1 MADLVVLGFSTTE
14 IAEDVWKLGPTL
26 EKDGFVDLE
35 DSALVWREKDGRV
48 CIQQAVPMT
57 TKVGAATGAVGG
69 AFWGLLLGLLLENPA
84 IGLGVGTALGGAAG
98 AASGALL
105 DIGLDPDFICR
116 IGEQLQPGTAAVFVL
131 ARRATPDR
139 VIEVLKDFHPVVL
152 HTNLSR
158 DREDELVKALQA
170 AM

>member
-1 MADLVVLGFSTTE
+1 MADLVVLGFSTKE
-14 IAEDVWKLGPTL
+14 VAENVWRLGPTL
-26 EKDGFVDLE
+26 EEEGLIDLD
-35 DSALVWREKDGRV
+35 DSALVWREKDGRL
-48 CIQQAVPMT
+48 CIQHALPTVT
-57 TKVGAATGAVGG
+57 VGAGSGAASG
-69 AFWGLLLGLLLENPA
+69 AFWGLLLGLLFENPV
-84 IGLGVGTALGGAAG
+84 IGVGVGAALGGAAG

-105 DIGLDPDFICR
+105 DIGIDRDFIHR

-139 VIEVLKDFHPVVL
+139 VIEVLKEFHPVVL